1 MLSSDFTLLKKGS
14 EVSVKGADKM
24 IEQKEIG
31 NIPNIDENCV
41 TLVIPARKHNV
52 IDSILYDRRGKPNKV
67 YFVQTSSLAYSR
79 KRKGKECLHRD
90 PVKKDSNGT

>member
-31 NIPNIDENCV
+31 NIPNIDENYV
-41 TLVIPARKHNV
+41 TLVIALN
-52 IDSILYDRRGKPNKV
+52 
-67 YFVQTSSLAYSR
+67 
-79 KRKGKECLHRD
+79 GKER
-90 PVKKDSNGT
+90 